1 MQMSDSP
8 PVPASYKLIYAW
20 VAAWLAGPGWSG
32 WSSAWLRL
40 LSLTAPLAPSRCP
53 AAHLDTGR
61 LSSTLQNIPLRKKR
75 VSMSEGCVECAQ
87 HIAKLVKWKE
97 WYPIYLKST
106 TRKKT
111 PQSLNHVEK
120 SSCFFISCIVSINV
134 TINKI
139 IKGLKTVTRLVN
151 PSLKM
156 MKNRTLG

>member
-53 AAHLDTGR
+53 AAQLDTGR
-61 LSSTLQNIPLRKKR
+61 LSSTLPNIPLRKKR

-120 SSCFFISCIVSINV
+120 SSCFSISCTVSINV

-139 IKGLKTVTRLVN
+139 IKGLKTVTRFLN